1 MRKISLTKAPTE
13 SFSILLQHSDG
24 GIKHKIRKKILVI
37 CLVIL
42 TVLTLLGSIVGFSVY
57 LNSGPN
63 KHVTE
68 NQSNQTSEETTE
80 VTTEV
85 TNETSELLILIGG
98 QNDQTE
104 YINDIEVIGQDTCAR
119 LQTLP
124 KNDQNRK
131 SLSTV
136 TQDGYL
142 VICTEH
148 SDSIFCHTSNKTQ
161 VPENAILSLESKEST
176 QFRKDFQGITVNND
190 FLILKSVI
198 QGRSTW
204 QKQAIFRAETNAFLP
219 TRNSIL
225 ISDYYE
231 AQGSCSLTIPDSK
244 YFLLI
249 GGFHLL
255 LSSVTTEVKIYEY
268 QNGVISKPRFAKGK
282 KVSFSYPDLCSGQNF
297 SSII

>member
-63 KHVTE
+63 KHVSE
-68 NQSNQTSEETTE
+68 NQSNQTSE

-85 TNETSELLILIGG
+85 PNETSELLILIGG

-136 TQDGYL
+136 TEDGYL

-148 SDSIFCHTSNKTQ
+148 SDSIYCHTLNATQ
-161 VPENAILSLESKEST
+161 VPDNPLLTTLSKGTSR
-176 QFRKDFQGITVNND
+176 FRKDYYGVTINND
-190 FLILKSVI
+190 FIILKSESR
-198 QGRSTW
+198 GDSTVY
-204 QKQAIFRAETNAFLP
+204 KQAIIRAETNSFLP
-219 TRNSIL
+219 VKNFG
-225 ISDYYE
+225 ISVLSNAYYY
-231 AQGSCSLTIPDSK
+231 ARGSCTITIPDTN
-244 YFLLI
+244 YFLILGGYSLANWREIVTAEVSLFQYQDGLI
-249 GGFHLL
+249 
-255 LSSVTTEVKIYEY
+255 T
-268 QNGVISKPRFAKGK
+268 KPRFAKGK
-282 KVSFSYPDLCSGQNF
+282 KVSL
-297 SSII
+297 